1 MFKKLTYALL
11 ALAFVPLAMGW
22 VSLTKPP
29 TIKSVHASAISV
41 EIGKPAPN
49 FTAIDIH
56 GNEFN
61 LEDQKGKIVV
71 LEWTNHLCPFVVKH
85 YSTQNMQNTQKT
97 ATDNGVVWV
106 SIVSSA
112 PGKQGYVTPEEA
124 IKIEETAGAHSTTR
138 ILDPMGDIG
147 KLYEAKTTPH
157 MFVISAQG
165 NVEYAGAID
174 DNPSPRHTA
183 VEGSQNLVL
192 AALDALSTGRNVD
205 VPLTAPYGCSV
216 KY

>member
-11 ALAFVPLAMGW
+11 TLVFIPLAFGW
-22 VSLTKPP
+22 VSAP
-29 TIKSVHASAISV
+29 VHASV
-41 EIGKPAPN
+41 EIGKPAPD
-49 FTAIDIH
+49 FTATDIH

-61 LEDQKGKIVV
+61 LADHKGKIVV
-71 LEWTNHLCPFVVKH
+71 LEWTNHLCPFVVKQ
-85 YSTQNMQNTQKT
+85 YSTHNMQNTQKT

-124 IKIEETAGAHSTTR
+124 AQIEKDVDAHATTR
-138 ILDPMGDIG
+138 ILDPTGEIG
-147 KLYEAKTTPH
+147 KLYAAKTTPH

-165 NVEYAGAID
+165 TVEYNGAID
-174 DNPSPRHTA
+174 DKPSPRPES
-183 VEGSQNLVL
+183 VEGAHNLVL

>member
-11 ALAFVPLAMGW
+11 TFAFVPFALGW
-22 VSLTKPP
+22 VSVP
-29 TIKSVHASAISV
+29 VRAAV
-41 EIGKPAPN
+41 DVGKPAPN

-71 LEWTNHLCPFVVKH
+71 LEWTNHQCPFVVKH
-85 YSTQNMQNTQKT
+85 YETGNMQKTQKT
-97 ATDNGVVWV
+97 ATDNDVVWV

-124 IKIEETAGAHSTTR
+124 LKIEEEVSAHATTR
-138 ILDPMGDIG
+138 ILDSSGEIG
-147 KLYEAKTTPH
+147 KLYAAKTTPH

-165 NVEYAGAID
+165 NIEYAGAID
-174 DNPSPRHTA
+174 DKPSPRHESVKDA
-183 VEGSQNLVL
+183 KNLVL
-192 AALDALSTGRNVD
+192 AALDALSTGRDVE
-205 VPLTAPYGCSV
+205 VPLTTPYGCSV

>member
-1 MFKKLTYALL
+1 MVKKLTYGLL
-11 ALAFVPLAMGW
+11 ALAFVPLALGW
-22 VSLTKPP
+22 A
-29 TIKSVHASAISV
+29 SVPVKAAV

-49 FTAIDIH
+49 FTATDID
-56 GNEFN
+56 GNEFS

-71 LEWTNHLCPFVVKH
+71 LEWTNNGCPFVRKH
-85 YSTQNMQNTQKT
+85 YDTKNMQNTQKT

-112 PGKQGYVTPEEA
+112 PGKQGYMTPEEA
-124 IKIEETAGAHSTTR
+124 QKLVKDEGAHATTR
-138 ILDPMGDIG
+138 ILDTTGEIG
-147 KLYEAKTTPH
+147 KMYAAKTTPH

-174 DNPSPRHTA
+174 DNPSPNPKA
-183 VEGSQNLVL
+183 VEGAENLVL
-192 AALDALSTGRNVD
+192 AALDALSTGKSVE
-205 VPLTAPYGCSV
+205 VPLTQPYGCSV

>member
-1 MFKKLTYALL
+1 MVKRLTYGLL
-11 ALAFVPLAMGW
+11 ALAFVPLALGW
-22 VSLTKPP
+22 A
-29 TIKSVHASAISV
+29 SVPVKAAV

-49 FTAIDIH
+49 FTATDIN

-71 LEWTNHLCPFVVKH
+71 LEWTNDGCPFVRKH
-85 YSTQNMQNTQKT
+85 YDTQNMQNTQKT
-97 ATDNGVVWV
+97 ATENGVVWV

-112 PGKQGYVTPEEA
+112 PGKQGYMTPEEA
-124 IKIEETAGAHSTTR
+124 QQLVKDEGSHETAR
-138 ILDPMGDIG
+138 ILDPTGEIG
-147 KLYEAKTTPH
+147 KMYSAKTTPH

-174 DNPSPRHTA
+174 DNPSPNPKA
-183 VEGSQNLVL
+183 VEGAENLVL
-192 AALDALSTGRNVD
+192 AALDALSTGKNVE
-205 VPLTAPYGCSV
+205 VPLTQPYGCSV

>member
-1 MFKKLTYALL
+1 MVKKLTYGLL
-11 ALAFVPLAMGW
+11 ALAFVPLALGW
-22 VSLTKPP
+22 A
-29 TIKSVHASAISV
+29 SVPVKAAV

-49 FTAIDIH
+49 FTATDID
-56 GNEFN
+56 GNEFS

-71 LEWTNHLCPFVVKH
+71 LEWTNNGCPFVRKH
-85 YSTQNMQNTQKT
+85 YDTKNMQNTQKT

-112 PGKQGYVTPEEA
+112 PGKQGYMTPEEA
-124 IKIEETAGAHSTTR
+124 QQLVKDEGAHATTR
-138 ILDPMGDIG
+138 ILDTTGEIG
-147 KLYEAKTTPH
+147 KMYAAKTTPH

-174 DNPSPRHTA
+174 DNPSPNPKA
-183 VEGSQNLVL
+183 VEGAENLVL
-192 AALDALSTGRNVD
+192 AALDALSTGKSVE
-205 VPLTAPYGCSV
+205 VPLTQPYGCSV

>member
-11 ALAFVPLAMGW
+11 TFAFVPFALGW
-22 VSLTKPP
+22 VSVP
-29 TIKSVHASAISV
+29 VRAAV
-41 EIGKPAPN
+41 DVGKPAPN

-71 LEWTNHLCPFVVKH
+71 LEWTNHQCPFVVKH
-85 YSTQNMQNTQKT
+85 YETGNMQKTQKT
-97 ATDNGVVWV
+97 ATDNDVVWV

-124 IKIEETAGAHSTTR
+124 LKIEEEVGAHATTR
-138 ILDPMGDIG
+138 ILDSSGEIG
-147 KLYEAKTTPH
+147 KLYAAKTTPH

-165 NVEYAGAID
+165 NIEYAGAID
-174 DNPSPRHTA
+174 DKPSPRHESVKDA
-183 VEGSQNLVL
+183 KNLVL
-192 AALDALSTGRNVD
+192 AALDALSTGRDVE
-205 VPLTAPYGCSV
+205 VPLTTPYGCSV